1 MTNYWSCTKFAD
13 WIRGTAKLSHGTI
26 EQWDDWNNKAQSY
39 NPIRFWLAEQGLDR
53 LQKIIFFIPEKL
65 YAIKYY
71 INNRWITRTHCL
83 SAHSRDIKPGTWRDV
98 GDRFLPCLFNELV
111 DFVEIELAW
120 WQIAWAEKTDR
131 EKYKPPFWASGWF
144 RWRTWRCKRAGL
156 DNLAWQMNLKHDED
170 YCKDE
175 KYYMQPTPQA
185 IRAKEIYELYFWW
198 TVTRPVRPDANDAS
212 GWTAVCEEQREANG
226 GKFSFNR
233 PEDPAFKKKYNK
245 AFKLLNKIEKSYE
258 TEDEEMMIRLIKI
271 RDSLWT

>member
-1 MTNYWSCTKFAD
+1 MREYWSNSKLAD
-13 WIRGTAKLSHGTI
+13 WIRGSNKPYALEMDKWGFWEQASQKSH
-26 EQWDDWNNKAQSY
+26 
-39 NPIRFWLAEQGLDR
+39 PIRHWLAEEGLDR

-83 SAHSRDIKPGTWRDV
+83 SAHSRDIKPGAWRDV

-120 WQIAWAEKTDR
+120 WQIAWAEEEERK
-131 EKYKPPFWASGWF
+131 KYKPPFWASGWF

-175 KYYMQPTPQA
+175 PYYMQPTPQA
-185 IRAKEIYELYFWW
+185 IKAKEIYELYFWW
-198 TVTRPVRPDANDAS
+198 TIVRPTRPDAYEAS
-212 GWTAVCEEQREANG
+212 GYTAVCEKIRERNG
-226 GKFSFNR
+226 GKFSFTIPDDLKEEN
-233 PEDPAFKKKYNK
+233 DQAHKM
-245 AFKLLNKIEKSYE
+245 LTQIEEAYE
-258 TEDEEMMIRLIKI
+258 TQDEEMLISLIKI
-271 RDSLWT
+271 RNCLWT